1 MRSPERGLNSMAV
14 GSIRPCTGSLGPL
27 TESMRSRTEAKSPAS
42 QALGS
47 PTQELCVSSQDK
59 GLPTQALS
67 EESQEQRSPTQA
79 LSEASQTLY
88 RHLRGFLGFRRDKVS
103 HNRKKCPKAGHGM
116 RSIASRGTWRWAA
129 RQRPGVR
136 WSSTALER
144 AALGHAPQGG
154 RGLPHSRT
162 LREIGR
168 VATA

>member
-1 MRSPERGLNSMAV
+1 MPRPSDQARGQS
-14 GSIRPCTGSLGPL
+14 GPAPG
-27 TESMRSRTEAKSPAS
+27 R
-42 QALGS
+42 LGS
-47 PTQELCVSSQDK
+47 SQS
-59 GLPTQALS
+59 PCRAALR
-67 EESQEQRSPTQA
+67 QKV
-79 LSEASQTLY
+79 
-88 RHLRGFLGFRRDKVS
+88 RHLRHSVRQLRHYVSHLRTKVCHFRRSARQLRSNDRHLRHSVRHLRHFIAIS
-103 HNRKKCPKAGHGM
+103 EGFWAFAGTKCPDAGHGM
-116 RSIASRGTWRWAA
+116 RSIASRGTGRWAA